1 MADRPILFTGPMV
14 CAILEGRK
22 TQTRRVL
29 KPQPFSNVHPS
40 RVNTIGDAD
49 EWNRVRKPFAVG
61 DRLWVRETF
70 WLAMR
75 YSYGTTPGGDEI
87 VDPSPAQCRGNPVHY
102 AADGDPQN
110 HANKTY
116 GPDGLRGGHF
126 AAPDPYAIWRKHPS
140 IHMPRW
146 ASRLTLIVEDVRV
159 QRLQEISDG
168 DAMAEGCHGG
178 HGSIP
183 GYGYSATP
191 VEHFRSLWNSING
204 AGAWDANPWVV
215 AVTFRTVHANI
226 DALDKAA

>member
-1 MADRPILFTGPMV
+1 MADRPILFAGPLV
-14 CAILEGRK
+14 RAILEDRK

-29 KPQPFSNVHPS
+29 RPQPFSNVHPS

-70 WLAMR
+70 AR
-75 YSYGTTPGGDEI
+75 VGDTDDDI
-87 VDPSPAQCRGNPVHY
+87 HACPDLRIHAYYRADTVDPERQ
-102 AADGDPQN
+102 
-110 HANKTY
+110 K
-116 GPDGLRGGHF
+116 
-126 AAPDPYAIWRKHPS
+126 WRPS

-159 QRLQEISDG
+159 QRLQDINAE
-168 DAMAEGCHGG
+168 DAKAEGVLEQVNAHTGPLINCYGPDCPMEDSRSCNKHGCWG
-178 HGSIP
+178 VREG
-183 GYGYSATP
+183 
-191 VEHFRSLWNSING
+191 FKDLWNSING